1 MKRVFFLALVAVT
14 RAISLDDTPVPAS
27 LPEAPAAAAAAAGTP
42 PPPANVAAAAAAELP
57 SAAKDPWASLKDR
70 IAKNKAKNDEAA
82 AATVAATAVP
92 PPPIAPVV
100 GAAAAAVA
108 PPIAME
114 PEIGASIIPVTPV
127 QPVMPMSAT
136 PAAPPAAPVAA
147 AEPTAAAPVGA
158 SVSAPIS
165 TLGAEAADDD
175 TFAED
180 NGRRR
185 QAAEKAA
192 ADSIAAAQAAA
203 NKAAEQAA
211 ADSINAAAA
220 QAAAAQ
226 ADVAAPANPV
236 GSAAPQTPAVPAAN
250 VVVDP
255 AVTAAEEAAR
265 AWDVEEET
273 RRIAEAEKLRVV
285 DEGSESAA
293 EQRLADESAAAA
305 AAAAAAEG
313 QRLADEDAAAAA
325 AAAAAYAASATA
337 AATVVA
343 PAEPLVAEEHVAA
356 VAGQELRVLAVD
368 EAAVEEEAG
377 AQAVAPPT
385 TAAAAASASLEMERG
400 EEEEL
405 TVHGMAAADHLS
417 ASAAPVEGAGGHLP
431 AAAFE
436 EIDSVSG
443 GIDEVGM
450 MMEEP
455 IAEGS
460 VVVDEAAAATAF
472 GVRVGA
478 AIPNVDDAAAVAAA
492 EAATQ
497 AEEDKLW
504 REEDEQLRKERE
516 LSLAAEEAGERQR
529 QEDRAAAEEAELLRQ
544 AEETRR
550 LVAEEDA
557 RMMAGEQHEVA
568 QHEVADEQEN
578 AMVAD
583 KWSESSLPPTTEA
596 ADAAAAAAA
605 DTASALPSSSFSSTL
620 EMMKARLPKM
630 RAKDDES
637 ATTVQID
644 PRGGAQTRKMYDA
657 GEEENSYGGG
667 ENYARGASSFANY
680 DGGVTFES
688 NEYDGGGAAGGAHSW
703 HAKLLIPA
711 KSFLGESCLLRVLKF
726 MLSLTHAPPSRSLS
740 LQFLPLIRLSR
751 HRERRRRCAGD
762 LLRRV
767 RNVLC
772 QALRLLL
779 VRHGVPLERGL
790 GADER
795 SPWPRAHVC
804 AVSAPL
810 QHWHGR
816 SWLAREPFDRGW
828 HHVRSRHC
836 TALRH
841 PITRQARE
849 GVWWRFW
856 ERRSGGLRAARTRGE
871 ARR

>member
-1 MKRVFFLALVAVT
+1 M
-14 RAISLDDTPVPAS
+14 
-27 LPEAPAAAAAAAGTP
+27 
-42 PPPANVAAAAAAELP
+42 
-57 SAAKDPWASLKDR
+57 
-70 IAKNKAKNDEAA
+70 
-82 AATVAATAVP
+82 
-92 PPPIAPVV
+92 
-100 GAAAAAVA
+100 
-108 PPIAME
+108 
-114 PEIGASIIPVTPV
+114 
-127 QPVMPMSAT
+127 
-136 PAAPPAAPVAA
+136 
-147 AEPTAAAPVGA
+147 
-158 SVSAPIS
+158 
-165 TLGAEAADDD
+165 
-175 TFAED
+175 
-180 NGRRR
+180 
-185 QAAEKAA
+185 
-192 ADSIAAAQAAA
+192 
-203 NKAAEQAA
+203 
-211 ADSINAAAA
+211 
-220 QAAAAQ
+220 
-226 ADVAAPANPV
+226 
-236 GSAAPQTPAVPAAN
+236 
-250 VVVDP
+250 
-255 AVTAAEEAAR
+255 
-265 AWDVEEET
+265 
-273 RRIAEAEKLRVV
+273 
-285 DEGSESAA
+285 
-293 EQRLADESAAAA
+293 
-305 AAAAAAEG
+305 
-313 QRLADEDAAAAA
+313 
-325 AAAAAYAASATA
+325 
-337 AATVVA
+337 
-343 PAEPLVAEEHVAA
+343 
-356 VAGQELRVLAVD
+356 
-368 EAAVEEEAG
+368 
-377 AQAVAPPT
+377 
-385 TAAAAASASLEMERG
+385 
-400 EEEEL
+400 
-405 TVHGMAAADHLS
+405 
-417 ASAAPVEGAGGHLP
+417 
-431 AAAFE
+431 
-436 EIDSVSG
+436 
-443 GIDEVGM
+443 
-450 MMEEP
+450 
-455 IAEGS
+455 
-460 VVVDEAAAATAF
+460 
-472 GVRVGA
+472 
-478 AIPNVDDAAAVAAA
+478 
-492 EAATQ
+492 
-497 AEEDKLW
+497 W

-550 LVAEEDA
+550 LAAEEDA

-596 ADAAAAAAA
+596 ADAAAAADDD
-605 DTASALPSSSFSSTL
+605 DTASAQPSSSFSSTL
-620 EMMKARLPKM
+620 EMMKARPPKM

-688 NEYDGGGAAGGAHSW
+688 NEYDGGGAAGGAYSW
-703 HAKLLIPA
+703 HVKLLIPA

-726 MLSLTHAPPSRSLS
+726 ILSLTHAPPSRSLS

-767 RNVLC
+767 RDVFC

-828 HHVRSRHC
+828 HHFRSRHY